1 MENCE
6 RFMNVHGGVC
16 ACFFAGLNDLVL
28 EPLRKLFFS
37 SQVYVKVS
45 QYSFL
50 FSFGKRLAGSNNLCA
65 FYCLTST
72 EAS

>member
-6 RFMNVHGGVC
+6 RFMNVHVRVC

-45 QYSFL
+45 QYLFFFLSFVISL
-50 FSFGKRLAGSNNLCA
+50 
-65 FYCLTST
+65 ST
-72 EAS
+72 VVTCV